1 MGCCGVEF
9 CRAEFCVEFCRVEFC
24 GVEFCGVEFCGVE
37 FCGVDFGRGGAAGW
51 RIVVGKIVGLIV
63 GSVGNDGIGFAGAAV
78 GLTCV

>member
-1 MGCCGVEF
+1 MWDVVASNFVEPNF
-9 CRAEFCVEFCRVEFC
+9 VLNFAESNFAESNFAESN
-24 GVEFCGVEFCGVE
+24 
-37 FCGVDFGRGGAAGW
+37 FGRGGAAGW